1 MMIKNFGAP
10 VEKVWEGLR
19 PVTKKMIV
27 GALQS
32 GSGGNAPTT
41 AQTQKFSYD
50 TQSDWELS
58 RLLTVL
64 DEQEKDAEIRQDAE
78 KITEIRQLAETCAR
92 VLETQTGSAEV
103 FIQLATRILKQNDYN
118 KFDKLSDTLSHRFSA
133 GEIAEIV
140 RQTEAP
146 QIRAVAYETLA
157 LAPVSSLIFLLDDPL
172 YAEIAINALEQQAF
186 EFDSEEARQILEQI
200 ELDGDMNDE

>member
-1 MMIKNFGAP
+1 MMIKNFGAR

-27 GALQS
+27 GALQA
-32 GSGGNAPTT
+32 GSANATTT

-50 TQSDWELS
+50 TQSDWEVS

-64 DEQEKDAEIRQDAE
+64 DEQAKDAEIRRDAD
-78 KITEIRQLAETCAR
+78 KLAEIRQLAETCVR
-92 VLETQTGSAEV
+92 VLEAQTGSAEV
-103 FIQLATRILKQNDYN
+103 FIQLAELLLKQNDYN
-118 KFDKLSDTLSHRFSA
+118 KCDKLSDTLSQRFSA

-157 LAPVSSLIFLLDDPL
+157 LAPIPSLIALLDDPL

-186 EFDSEEARQILEQI
+186 EYDSEEARRILDQL
-200 ELDGDMNDE
+200 ELEGDMNDE

>member
-1 MMIKNFGAP
+1 MIKDFGAP

-27 GALQS
+27 GALQADS
-32 GSGGNAPTT
+32 GNSPNH

-58 RLLTVL
+58 RLLTAL
-64 DEQEKDAEIRQDAE
+64 DEQLKDAAIRKNVKKLAEIRE
-78 KITEIRQLAETCAR
+78 LAETCVR

-103 FIQLATRILKQNDYN
+103 FIQLAERILRRNNYD
-118 KFDKLSDTLSHRFSA
+118 KFDKLSDTLTHRFSPS
-133 GEIAEIV
+133 EIAEII
-140 RQTEAP
+140 RQTEAA

-157 LAPVSSLIFLLDDPL
+157 LLPTASLITLLDDTL
-172 YAEIAINALEQQAF
+172 YAEIAVNALEQQAF
-186 EFDSEEARQILEQI
+186 EYDSDEARQILDQ
-200 ELDGDMNDE
+200 LDLEID

>member
-1 MMIKNFGAP
+1 MIKNFGAR

-27 GALQS
+27 GALQAS
-32 GSGGNAPTT
+32 GAPTTTT

-64 DEQEKDAEIRQDAE
+64 DEQAKDAEIRRDAE
-78 KITEIRQLAETCAR
+78 KLAEIRQLAETCVR
-92 VLETQTGSAEV
+92 VLEAQTGSAEV
-103 FIQLATRILKQNDYN
+103 FIQLAERILKQNDYN
-118 KFDKLSDTLSHRFSA
+118 KFDKLSDTLSHRFSV

-140 RQTEAP
+140 RQTETP

-157 LAPVSSLIFLLDDPL
+157 LAPVSSLLSLLDDPL

-186 EFDSEEARQILEQI
+186 EYDSEEARQILDQ
-200 ELDGDMNDE
+200 LDLEGDMNDE